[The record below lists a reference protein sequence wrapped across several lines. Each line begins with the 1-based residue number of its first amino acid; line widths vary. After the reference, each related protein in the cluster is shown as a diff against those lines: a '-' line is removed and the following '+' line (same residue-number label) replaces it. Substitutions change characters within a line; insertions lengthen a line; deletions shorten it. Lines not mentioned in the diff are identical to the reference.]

1 MIIFS
6 FLILDFIISLLIMV
20 FSPLNA
26 YLYEWYFFLI
36 CIACIVVVLIAIVLL
51 FVAFLSIYLLPIN
64 MKKDAKCTR
73 FDMALM
79 KRASEFMLQAS
90 NIRLHVRGLEKI
102 DPDKKFLLIQ
112 NHLSNYDVICTTWAL
127 RYFNISYIFK
137 SSLLKVPYLG
147 QFMHKIKQLDIDRNN
162 NRQGLDT
169 IIKAINQIK
178 NNERNVCVYPEGT
191 RSKTHELAPFHAGTF
206 KIALKAK
213 CPIVVSTI
221 TNSEAK
227 KYHTIFRPTHIYID
241 IVDVLEYDDIKDLST
256 EEISEKCHSM
266 IEENQKE
273 LDVLRDKP
281 YMKKKKMVR
290 N

>member
-1 MIIFS
+1 
-6 FLILDFIISLLIMV
+6 
-20 FSPLNA
+20 
-26 YLYEWYFFLI
+26 
-36 CIACIVVVLIAIVLL
+36 
-51 FVAFLSIYLLPIN
+51 
-64 MKKDAKCTR
+64 MKKEAKCSR

-127 RYFNISYIFK
+127 RYFDISYIFK

-147 QFMHKIKQLDIDRNN
+147 QFMHKIKQLDIDRGN

-178 NNERNVCVYPEGT
+178 NGKRCVCVYPEGT

-206 KIALKAK
+206 KIALKAQ

-227 KYHTIFRPTHIYID
+227 KYHSIFRPTHIYID

-256 EEISEKCHSM
+256 EEISEKCHAM

-281 YMKKKKMVR
+281 YMKRKKGNLNKVVFFEK
-290 N
+290 

>member
-1 MIIFS
+1 
-6 FLILDFIISLLIMV
+6 
-20 FSPLNA
+20 
-26 YLYEWYFFLI
+26 
-36 CIACIVVVLIAIVLL
+36 
-51 FVAFLSIYLLPIN
+51 

-90 NIRLHVRGLEKI
+90 NIKLHVRGLEKI

-178 NNERNVCVYPEGT
+178 NNERSVCVYPEGT

-227 KYHTIFRPTHIYID
+227 KYHTIFRPTHVYID

-256 EEISEKCHSM
+256 EEISEKCHAM

-273 LDVLRDKP
+273 LDILRDKP
-281 YMKKKKMVR
+281 YMKRKKMAKI
-290 N
+290 

>member
-20 FSPLNA
+20 YSPLSA
-26 YLYEWYFFLI
+26 YLHEWYFFLI
-36 CIACIVVVLIAIVLL
+36 CIACILVVFIGIVIV
-51 FVAFLSIYLLPIN
+51 FIIFLSIYLLPID
-64 MKKDAKCTR
+64 MKKEAKCSK

-79 KRASEFMLQAS
+79 KRASELVLQVS
-90 NIRLHVRGLEKI
+90 NIKLHVRGLEKI
-102 DPDKKFLLIQ
+102 DSNKKFLLIQ

-127 RYFNISYIFK
+127 RYFDISFIFK

-178 NNERNVCVYPEGT
+178 KDERCVCVYPEGT
-191 RSKTHELAPFHAGTF
+191 RSKSHELQDFHAGTF
-206 KIALKAK
+206 KIALKAN
-213 CPIVVSTI
+213 CPIVVSSI

-227 KYHTIFRPTHIYID
+227 KYHSIFRPTHIYID
-241 IVDVLEYDDIKDLST
+241 IIDILEYDDIKDLST
-256 EEISEKCHSM
+256 EEISEKCHSL

-273 LDVLRDKP
+273 LNILRDKP
-281 YMKKKKMVR
+281 YLKKKR
-290 N
+290 A

>member
-20 FSPLNA
+20 YSPLSA
-26 YLYEWYFFLI
+26 YLHEWYFFLI
-36 CIACIVVVLIAIVLL
+36 CIACILVVFIGIVIV
-51 FVAFLSIYLLPIN
+51 FIIFLSIYLLPID
-64 MKKDAKCTR
+64 MKKEAKCSK

-79 KRASEFMLQAS
+79 KRASELVLQVS
-90 NIRLHVRGLEKI
+90 NIKLHVRGLEKI
-102 DPDKKFLLIQ
+102 DPNKKFLLIQ

-127 RYFNISYIFK
+127 RYFDISFIFK

-178 NNERNVCVYPEGT
+178 KDERCVCVYPEGT
-191 RSKTHELAPFHAGTF
+191 RSKSHELQDFHAGTF
-206 KIALKAK
+206 KIALKAN
-213 CPIVVSTI
+213 CPIVVSSI

-227 KYHTIFRPTHIYID
+227 KYHSIFRPTHIYID
-241 IVDVLEYDDIKDLST
+241 IIDILEYDDIKDLST
-256 EEISEKCHSM
+256 EEISEKCHSL

-273 LDVLRDKP
+273 LNILRDKP
-281 YMKKKKMVR
+281 YLKKKR
-290 N
+290 A